1 MNEVL
6 DFLILVA
13 TLVIGAIWVTAV
25 FCFIVALLGGYDD

>member
-13 TLVIGAIWVTAV
+13 TLVIGAIWFTAV

>member
-13 TLVIGAIWVTAV
+13 TLTIAAIWIVAV
-25 FCFIVALLGGYDD
+25 FCFIIALFGGYDD